1 MTIQAQTVHLKSNP
15 KHAIRNVTAKSA
27 PLLCSLSA
35 DATYTIS
42 AITVNNQ
49 ICCYRSVDT
58 TLYFDTHSS

>member
-27 PLLCSLSA
+27 PRLCSLSG
-35 DATYTIS
+35 DATYIIS

-49 ICCYRSVDT
+49 ICGHNTV
-58 TLYFDTHSS
+58 F